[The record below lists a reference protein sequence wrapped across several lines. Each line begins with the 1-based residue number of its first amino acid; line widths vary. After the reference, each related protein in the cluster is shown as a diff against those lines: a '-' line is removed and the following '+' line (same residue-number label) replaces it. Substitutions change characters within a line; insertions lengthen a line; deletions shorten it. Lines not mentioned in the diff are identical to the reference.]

1 MDAGSWCGKGFQIP
15 ERSGSTEPF
24 FLCASAPEFLGW
36 GGLVYSD
43 ATDRGND
50 GGGAGPRGA
59 RAGRESCAVRDDYA
73 AGTIGSL
80 DIAAASGGNFSSDL
94 RCIGAAARGH
104 RTVWRDV
111 ICGVAEYPRVGA
123 AHGAWRGRI
132 QSLAAG
138 DVAWPGID
146 RRRRLA
152 GRRGGT
158 GINEIAWKP
167 PVQGESTRPAGL
179 RVRIRGDDYCLPGS
193 VSLARLARNPNRSS
207 PRVAGLILYN
217 PLSGSIGEIC
227 PAMMRSSRELRV
239 GPGFAECQR
248 TWMEWT
254 VPSRFGGATSGSIR
268 GGQYAGLFPAILYFK
283 FARREECPSFRDRAI
298 HSSHDCPLPPPLPRS
313 NSEWPTARE
322 VPGSQGVAH
331 LSPRSDSIARRCKR
345 QKREFYAIDIRF
357 PASRM
362 VVRNQ
367 V

>member
-43 ATDRGND
+43 ATVRGND

-80 DIAAASGGNFSSDL
+80 DIAAASGGNFSWDL

-239 GPGFAECQR
+239 GPGFAECH
-248 TWMEWT
+248 
-254 VPSRFGGATSGSIR
+254 
-268 GGQYAGLFPAILYFK
+268 
-283 FARREECPSFRDRAI
+283 SFRDRAI

-357 PASRM
+357 TASRM